1 MKYLLLF
8 LTTLLTFSLVAQDED
23 EEPYE
28 EEEYRSFFIGVNVGS
43 HFANKKT
50 AMKYSGFSLNTYG
63 VEWFFNNPQNEA
75 RLREQFDG
83 QPYKIDQQDLL
94 DLPNRMKYRPSW
106 EIGGIAG
113 LRLSDGLDLFL
124 EANVAQL
131 KTENVFVVEVT
142 PSSNTNNIEADRYR
156 SFPVYG
162 KEERLNLNLGLRI
175 RLYEGMN
182 YSVQLPIF
190 FNFNSVKLKE
200 NYFMLDE
207 NQPRINILHN
217 SQNVIVGTN
226 GAVISNNN
234 TQPPGGTGYG
244 LGSGLLF
251 NYQILPSIAFEISY
265 NIMYSKI
272 TVDRFLD
279 PPFTGTG
286 IQQNVLFRVIW
297 G

>member
-1 MKYLLLF
+1 MKYLVLF
-8 LTTLLTFSLVAQDED
+8 LSFLFTFSLVAQDD
-23 EEPYE
+23 DEPYE
-28 EEEYRSFFIGVNVGS
+28 EIEYKSFFLGVNVGS

-50 AMKYSGFSLNTYG
+50 AMKYSGFSANTLG
-63 VEWFFNNPQNEA
+63 VEWFFNNPLNEA
-75 RLREQFDG
+75 RLRELFDG

-106 EIGGIAG
+106 EVGGIAG
-113 LRLSDGLDLFL
+113 IRLSDGLDLFL

-156 SFPVYG
+156 SFPVFG
-162 KEERLNLNLGLRI
+162 KEERLNMNLGLRI
-175 RLYEGMN
+175 RLYEGFN
-182 YSVQLPIF
+182 YSVQLPLF

-200 NYFMLDE
+200 NYFILEE
-207 NQPRINILHN
+207 NQSPINILHN
-217 SQNVIVGTN
+217 SQNVITSGGN
-226 GAVISNNN
+226 IISNNN
-234 TQPPGGTGYG
+234 NQPPGGTGYG

-251 NYQILPSIAFEISY
+251 NYQIMPTIAFEVSY
-265 NIMYSKI
+265 NLMYSKV

-286 IQQNVLFRVIW
+286 IQQNILFRVIW